1 MTFVQLQKCT
11 SLSHLKS
18 LNTKYDN
25 NVYKT
30 FVIGQLEFYRNAS
43 AGIYEEEN

>member
-1 MTFVQLQKCT
+1 MTCLQLP
-11 SLSHLKS
+11 LSHFKS

-25 NVYKT
+25 NVCEN

-43 AGIYEEEN
+43 AGIHEEEN